1 MASRGSRVPRRGP
14 GRYCAAVK
22 RSLLVLL
29 ALAAAL
35 PTVWLL
41 AGKLHR
47 FSYWISR
54 CRPADLQPLATS
66 GWELVRLPVAAD
78 VELFGL
84 VRPPREPN
92 ARWLLFAP
100 GNGEALLRGF
110 RGVLDALRGERD
122 LGLCLFAYR
131 GFDASGGTPD
141 PAALRADLLR
151 QWHWLRGRG
160 VPAASIEVWG
170 YSLGSVLASQL
181 VADVVATGEQP
192 ARLVLVAAAER
203 IAVRAHGVAGRF
215 TGADQY
221 VASNA
226 CGSTPIL
233 LLHGTA
239 DDALPLAGARALAAA
254 FGSRATLHELPG
266 RNHFD
271 LWSDVAALAFS
282 AR

>member
-1 MASRGSRVPRRGP
+1 MASRRARVRTRDP
-14 GRYCAAVK
+14 GRYCAGVK
-22 RSLLVLL
+22 RILLVLL
-29 ALAAAL
+29 AVTAAL
-35 PTVWLL
+35 PAVWLL

-54 CRPADLQPLATS
+54 CTPADLQSLATS
-66 GWELVRLPVAAD
+66 GWELARLPVAAD

-84 VRPPREPN
+84 CRPPRAPD
-92 ARWLLFAP
+92 ARWLLFVP
-100 GNGEALLRGF
+100 GNGESLLRGF
-110 RGVLDALRGERD
+110 RGVLDQLRGERD

-151 QWHWLRGRG
+151 QWQWLRGRG
-160 VPAASIEVWG
+160 VPAAAIEVWG

-203 IAVRAHGVAGRF
+203 IAVRAHGLAGRF
-215 TGADQY
+215 TGADHY
-221 VASNA
+221 VASTA
-226 CGSTPIL
+226 SGSTPVL

-254 FGSRATLHELPG
+254 FGARATLHELAG

-271 LWSDVAALAFS
+271 LWSDVAALAFN

>member
-1 MASRGSRVPRRGP
+1 M
-14 GRYCAAVK
+14 
-22 RSLLVLL
+22 LL
-29 ALAAAL
+29 ALAVTLPAA
-35 PTVWLL
+35 WLL

-54 CRPADLQPLATS
+54 CSPADLEPLATS

-84 VRPPREPN
+84 VRPPRAPD

-110 RGVLDALRGERD
+110 RGVLDGLRGDRD

-141 PAALRADLLR
+141 PAALRADLRR
-151 QWHWLRGRG
+151 QWQWLRGRG
-160 VPAASIEVWG
+160 VPAAAIEVWG

-181 VADVVATGEQP
+181 VADVVAAGERP

-215 TGADQY
+215 TRADQY
-221 VASNA
+221 VASTA
-226 CGSTPIL
+226 SGATPVLLVHGS
-233 LLHGTA
+233 A
-239 DDALPLAGARALAAA
+239 DDALPIAGARALAAA
-254 FGSRATLHELPG
+254 FGPGATLHELPG

-271 LWSDVAALAFS
+271 LWADVAAHAFS